1 MYTKSQMAA
10 YFGMAEKTFRAVQ
23 ERQSEVSTAYRAG
36 RAKGIANIGS
46 VLYEKA
52 LSGDIKAVQFYLKTQ
67 AGRTEK
73 SHIELSKA
81 EEPIDTQWT
90 VNVVDTSICRICSL
104 LFSLCW

>member
-23 ERQSEVSTAYRAG
+23 ERQPEVSTAYRAG

-52 LSGDIKAVQFYLKTQ
+52 LSGDIKAVQFLLKDSSWMD
-67 AGRTEK
+67 GE
-73 SHIELSKA
+73 ELHRA
-81 EEPIDTQWT
+81 I
-90 VNVVDTSICRICSL
+90 
-104 LFSLCW
+104 